1 MRTLFVVSAAVLAVA
16 SAHAEPLDLATVMAD
31 PDWIGAP
38 VQSPYW
44 SADGK
49 SIYYRLKRE
58 GSATLDLHR
67 VDVASGR
74 STKLDAAALTNAD
87 GPAVFSR
94 DRRHAAF
101 CLNDYVY
108 VRSLADGRRV
118 QVTATPQREC
128 TLQFSADGR
137 ALQFRQGHDW
147 YRYDLARG
155 TSQPV
160 AILKFAVDPNATTPD
175 ALAERQLALFP
186 SLRDRQTAKAAQ
198 RDAEHA
204 LDAADPSRAPAPF
217 WLGDARVPLDSR
229 LSPNGRW
236 LLVVTTPKGTPSG
249 QVPQITHFV
258 TASGYAETEN
268 VHRYVGRDAP
278 VSQSLLLLDLAER
291 KTWPLAF
298 DALPGIHD
306 DPLASIRAGTI
317 ARLQAAGKADE
328 ARALAA
334 PATRAVLVDL
344 RADYAGGSNIVWA
357 DDGANVAV
365 LLRAVDNKDRWIATV
380 DFDAHA
386 LQTQH
391 RLTDPA
397 WINWHFN
404 DFGWQR
410 DGRALWY
417 LSEES
422 GYAQL
427 YTKPLGGAAKALTG
441 GTFEVSRPQLSA
453 DGRWFYL
460 RTNKVAPYSYD
471 VYRVPAN
478 GGALGRVSEYQGLNE
493 FALSPDASRL
503 ALTHSSAYVLPQ
515 LAVLSSAG
523 GKPRELTATTKPA
536 FAARAWIAPR
546 IVEIAS
552 SHGAGTIYAKFY
564 GAADAS
570 KPRPA
575 VIFLHGG
582 DIQNTLLSYP
592 PYFRE
597 QLYHNLLVQQ
607 GYAVLDIDYRV
618 TNGYG
623 RPWRTGVYREF
634 KPALDDILDGKA
646 WLVREQGVDPQ
657 RVGIYGGSMG
667 GFMTLTALLRAPG
680 EFAAGAALRPVTDW
694 TTYTQSVSSALF
706 NDPRLDPD
714 AYRINSPI
722 DHAEQLQDAL
732 LLAHGLIDDNVFAS
746 DSLRLYQRFI
756 ELRKKDFWLAPYP
769 LERHGFTS
777 ADAWYDEFRRID
789 ELFRTFLKP

>member
-1 MRTLFVVSAAVLAVA
+1 MRTLFAAFAAVLVAA

-44 SADGK
+44 SADGR

-74 STKLDAAALTNAD
+74 TTKLDVAALANAD

-94 DRRHAAF
+94 DRRHVAF

-108 VRSLADGRRV
+108 VRSLSDGRRT
-118 QVTATPQREC
+118 QVTTTPQREC

-137 ALQFRQGHDW
+137 ALQFRQAHDW

-160 AILKFAVDPNATTPD
+160 AILKFAADPNVSASD
-175 ALAERQLALFP
+175 ALAERQLELFQ
-186 SLRDRQTAKAAQ
+186 SLRDRQAAKSAQ
-198 RDAEHA
+198 RDAERQ
-204 LDAADPSRAPAPF
+204 LDAADPLRAPAPF
-217 WLGDARVPLDSR
+217 WLGDANVALDSR

-236 LLVVTTPKGTPSG
+236 LLLVTAPKGTPGG

-258 TASGYAETEN
+258 SASGYAEPEN

-278 VSQSLLLLDLAER
+278 AGQSLLLVDLAER
-291 KTWPLAF
+291 KTYPLAF
-298 DALPGIHD
+298 DVLPGIQD
-306 DPLASIRAGTI
+306 DPLAAIRARTI
-317 ARLQAAGKADE
+317 ASLQAAGKTDE
-328 ARALAA
+328 AKALEA
-334 PATRAVLVDL
+334 PKTRAVLVDL
-344 RADYAGGSNIVWA
+344 RSSYGGGSNIAWS

-365 LLRAVDNKDRWIATV
+365 QLHAGDKKDRWIASV
-380 DFDAHA
+380 DFDRHA
-386 LQTQH
+386 LQLQH

-397 WINWHFN
+397 WISWHSN
-404 DFGWQR
+404 DIGWQR
-410 DGRALWY
+410 DGRALWF

-427 YTKPLGGAAKALTG
+427 YTKPLDGTARAMTSGA
-441 GTFEVSRPQLSA
+441 FEVSRPQLSP

-460 RTNKVAPYSYD
+460 RANKVAPYSYD
-471 VYRVPAN
+471 VYRVPSN
-478 GGALGRVSEYQGLNE
+478 GGALSRVSEYQGLND
-493 FALSPDASRL
+493 FTLAPDGARL

-515 LAVLSSAG
+515 LAVLPSAG

-536 FAARAWIAPR
+536 FAERAWIAPR
-546 IVEIAS
+546 IVEIPS

-564 GAADAS
+564 GMGDAS

-592 PYFRE
+592 PYSRE

-618 TNGYG
+618 TSGYG
-623 RPWRTGVYREF
+623 RTWRVPVYRDF

-646 WLVREQGVDPQ
+646 WLVREQGVDAK
-657 RVGIYGGSMG
+657 RVGVYGGSMG
-667 GFMTLTALLRAPG
+667 GFMTLMALLRAPG

-694 TTYTQSVSSALF
+694 TTYNQNVSTSLF

-714 AYRINSPI
+714 AYRVNSPI
-722 DHAEQLQDAL
+722 DHAEHLQDAL

-746 DSLRLYQRFI
+746 DSIRLYQRFV
-756 ELRKKDFWLAPYP
+756 ELRKTNFWFAPYP
-769 LERHGFTS
+769 LERHSFAD